1 MHPVTAILRRTLL
14 QHIPV
19 VIEGIGTLRTVRSG
33 AQFLTGQRLEP
44 PRRMPEL
51 TFDDPAGHASP
62 LTELVAT
69 GLSVDPVT
77 ADGICRSWR
86 ETLYADANAA
96 GFAEGTLLIDGI
108 GTVAFPDGVYDGG
121 AAFFPDPAL
130 LELLNP
136 LPAEPLVIPSP
147 ARRTTPAAGT
157 PAPNSGRPG
166 QRRTPK
172 IKPPKGKNP
181 HNYTVSFLAVL
192 VALAALGYLC
202 YYLWAR
208 TDILADFL
216 PR

>member
-1 MHPVTAILRRTLL
+1 MHAVTAILRRHLL

-19 VIEGIGTLRTVRSG
+19 VIEGVGVLRTVRSG
-33 AQFLTGQRLEP
+33 AQFLQRQRLEP

-51 TFDDPAGHASP
+51 VSGGTGAEGVP

-69 GLSVDPVT
+69 GLGVDLFT
-77 ADGICRSWR
+77 ADGICRHWR
-86 ETLYADANAA
+86 EALYTDAAMA
-96 GFAEGTLLIDGI
+96 GLAEGSMLLEGI
-108 GTVAFPDGVYDGG
+108 GTVAYPDGVYDGG
-121 AAFFPDPAL
+121 AVFFPDPGL

-147 ARRTTPAAGT
+147 VRRTTPVAGT
-157 PAPNSGRPG
+157 PPTNTGRQG
-166 QRRTPK
+166 QRRAPRV
-172 IKPPKGKNP
+172 KPPKGKNP
-181 HNYTVSFLAVL
+181 HNYTVSFVAVL

-202 YYLWAR
+202 YYLWAH

>member
-1 MHPVTAILRRTLL
+1 MHAVTAILRRHLL

-19 VIEGIGTLRTVRSG
+19 VIEGVGVLRTVRSG
-33 AQFLTGQRLEP
+33 AQFLQGQRLEP

-51 TFDDPAGHASP
+51 VPENTSGDAVP

-69 GLSVDPVT
+69 GLGVDLFT
-77 ADGICRSWR
+77 ADGICREWR
-86 ETLYADANAA
+86 ETLYTDAAMA
-96 GFAEGTLLIDGI
+96 GMTDDSMLLEGI

-121 AAFFPDPAL
+121 AVFFPDPGL

-147 ARRTTPAAGT
+147 ARRTGPIAGT
-157 PAPNSGRPG
+157 SSVNTGRPG
-166 QRRTPK
+166 QRRAPRV
-172 IKPPKGKNP
+172 KPPKGKNP
-181 HNYTVSFLAVL
+181 HNYTVSFVAVL
-192 VALAALGYLC
+192 VVLAALGYLC
-202 YYLWAR
+202 YYLWAH